1 MSKSKQGRDLLA
13 VRCSVTSEAE
23 SGETGTDGLWF
34 IFSFRGQLQAVE
46 SRYKAQKR
54 ITQAFELEILDLFGR
69 LEKSSLLKKLEDEKT
84 EAAEAAEER

>member
-1 MSKSKQGRDLLA
+1 M
-13 VRCSVTSEAE
+13 AE
-23 SGETGTDGLWF
+23 SGDTEPDGFWF
-34 IFSFRGQLQAVE
+34 LFLLRGQLQAVE

>member
-1 MSKSKQGRDLLA
+1 M
-13 VRCSVTSEAE
+13 AE
-23 SGETGTDGLWF
+23 SGDTEPDGSWF
-34 IFSFRGQLQAVE
+34 LSLFRGQLQAVE

-69 LEKSSLLKKLEDEKT
+69 LEKSSLLKKLEDERA